1 MSPWAIL
8 VLVIYPVIEWVTAS
22 WLASQIGWGGVLLV
36 VAALVILGAAVM
48 RRAGFAAARSRRP
61 VQVDGAT
68 VIPPVT
74 PDALSQAGRDVG
86 DAGTLFVA
94 GLLIAI
100 PGLVTSAVGLLLLV
114 PPVRRFVR
122 SSVARSVRRRA
133 DSAGIVFDARATT
146 TVVEGDVTKFET
158 IRELVS
164 SWPETSPPETPSPG
178 HPGCSPVRTRRAR
191 RR

>member
-48 RRAGFAAARSRRP
+48 RRAGFAAARSLRP

-146 TVVEGDVTKFET
+146 TVVEGDV
-158 IRELVS
+158 LHDD
-164 SWPETSPPETPSPG
+164 SPPPTRGEIIRGEIVREDPSD
-178 HPGCSPVRTRRAR
+178 
-191 RR
+191 